1 MNNGWDW
8 DMEAVWMLGKMMEK
22 PDRIEFIQGLFSE
35 LDEGGDCSQIRED
48 LSCQIQL
55 WRQQASEDSYPP
67 I

>member
-1 MNNGWDW
+1 MG
-8 DMEAVWMLGKMMEK
+8 LGYGSCLDAWENDGK